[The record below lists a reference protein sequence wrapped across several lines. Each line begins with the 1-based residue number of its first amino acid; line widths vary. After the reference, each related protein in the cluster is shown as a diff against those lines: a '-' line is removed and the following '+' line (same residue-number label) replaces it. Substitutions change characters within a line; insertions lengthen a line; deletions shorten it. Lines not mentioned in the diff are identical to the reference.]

1 MDNTSSDH
9 PDYDNLKNS
18 LAKIAQINAYLNER
32 RREFE
37 DRTKLIIAANDIVG
51 EVDVSF
57 QKVLAQIKSNNFF
70 LF

>member
-1 MDNTSSDH
+1 MDNTSADH
-9 PDYDNLKNS
+9 PDYDNLKNA

-57 QKVLAQIKSNNFF
+57 NLKRSSDPT
-70 LF
+70 

>member
-1 MDNTSSDH
+1 MDNTSADH
-9 PDYDNLKNS
+9 PDYDNLKNA

-57 QKVLAQIKSNNFF
+57 NFKRS
-70 LF
+70 